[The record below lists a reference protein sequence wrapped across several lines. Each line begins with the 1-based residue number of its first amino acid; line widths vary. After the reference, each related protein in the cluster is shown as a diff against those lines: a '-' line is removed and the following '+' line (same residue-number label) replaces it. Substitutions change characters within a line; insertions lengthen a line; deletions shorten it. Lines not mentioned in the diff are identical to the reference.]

1 MLPDV
6 WREGSSGVCPM
17 IKCTREVRT
26 PMNALLNV
34 NPILLGFLA
43 SLVAGVA
50 TVLGAIPALVARKVS
65 SRVYDGLLG
74 MAAGVMLAATVFS
87 LIIPAVDKA
96 GGGLRG
102 ALVAGAGLFL
112 GGLFLDL
119 VDRYSPHQ
127 HFIKGPEGGA
137 ATSSLQRIWL
147 FIIAIT
153 IHNFPEGLAVGV
165 GVGSGDLGSGLSL
178 ATGIGL
184 QNIPEGMAVALALLA
199 ERYKSGQIF
208 LITLLTGLVEPVGGL
223 LGVAAVTL
231 ANPVLPW
238 ALAFAAGAMLF
249 VISDEIIPETH
260 ERGNER
266 TATYMILLGF
276 VIMMLLDT
284 TLG

>member
-1 MLPDV
+1 MTAL
-6 WREGSSGVCPM
+6 SG
-17 IKCTREVRT
+17 
-26 PMNALLNV
+26 AD
-34 NPILLGFLA
+34 PIVLGLLA
-43 SLVAGVA
+43 SLAAGLA
-50 TVLGAIPALVARKVS
+50 TVVGAVPAMLTRKVS
-65 SRVYDGLLG
+65 PRIYDGMLG

-87 LIIPAVDKA
+87 LIIPAMDNA

-102 ALVAGAGLFL
+102 ALVAGGGVFL

-137 ATSSLQRIWL
+137 ATSTLQRIWL

-165 GVGSGDLGSGLSL
+165 GFGGGDLGSGTSL
-178 ATGIGL
+178 AAGIGI

-199 ERYKSGQIF
+199 ERYPMGQVF

-231 ANPVLPW
+231 ASPILPW
-238 ALAFAAGAMLF
+238 ALAFAGGAMLF

-266 TATYMILLGF
+266 TATYMLLVGF
-276 VIMMLLDT
+276 IIMMLLDT

>member
-1 MLPDV
+1 MQAD
-6 WREGSSGVCPM
+6 
-17 IKCTREVRT
+17 
-26 PMNALLNV
+26 
-34 NPILLGFLA
+34 PIVLGLLA
-43 SLVAGVA
+43 SLAAGLA
-50 TVLGAIPALVARKVS
+50 TVLGAVPTLITRSISPRIQ
-65 SRVYDGLLG
+65 DGMLG
-74 MAAGVMLAATVFS
+74 MAAGVMLAATIFS
-87 LIIPAVDKA
+87 LLVPAMEHA

-102 ALVAGAGLFL
+102 ALVAGLGLFL
-112 GGLFLDL
+112 GGVFLDL

-137 ATSSLQRIWL
+137 ASSSLQRIWL

-165 GVGSGDLGSGLSL
+165 GIGSGDLGSGLSL
-178 ATGIGL
+178 AMGIGL
-184 QNIPEGMAVALALLA
+184 QNIPEGMAVALALLS
-199 ERYKSGQIF
+199 EKYTLGQVF

-223 LGVAAVTL
+223 LGVTAVTL
-231 ANPVLPW
+231 AHPILPW
-238 ALAFAAGAMLF
+238 ALAFAGGAMLF

-266 TATYMILLGF
+266 TATYMLLLGF